1 MQTVTID
8 IHKNEWLSESL
19 KRHGYGGVI
28 PSNVILDKTVTG
40 LGATHCELYA
50 HRNSIIIE
58 PNVPVIL
65 CKLENEE
72 LKLEGVYERVTPM
85 PLAKYMTSQDIAYKK
100 ILTTPESF
108 YKITREA
115 IKTGIN
121 IFSEDWFCLYDECEK
136 ITQDHDYRSS
146 ISLPMQDFFSF
157 KRKAMVS
164 ATPLEP
170 SHPMFEAQNF
180 KRLKILPS
188 YNYRKDLTLIVTN
201 SFKKTLIERLA
212 ELAESECVCIFM
224 NKTDSIEA
232 IIEELGINDYKIFCS
247 EKSLKKLNR
256 RGISNAFSQI
266 DYPLAKYNFF
276 TCRFYSGLDITIFP
290 ILPDIIMLTDLRTAI
305 YTMIDPLTEAI
316 QIQGRFRR
324 GDEEGVTYKS
334 LTHIST
340 LNPNM
345 KFFLRD
351 ELHRMVERYADTY
364 THLMEEHN
372 TEEDSA
378 RKTAIDT
385 DIKNLKYADLLN
397 DNGTLNYFALDNLFN
412 EERVKSY
419 YVSPESLLRA
429 YESSNYFNVQFFPR
443 LYIVG
448 EDDVF
453 RINQSKLAIDRRK
466 LITEVLERIES
477 DVKSGRI
484 DEDSKRIYLEPLT
497 MIDEGVFII
506 QSYKKIGADGL
517 KKCDYKKSL
526 IEEAIKEYDKE
537 EAEKL
542 RFSPQ
547 VLTEIKAE
555 FETGVYISKKV
566 IQEKLKQIY
575 SKYGIKYK
583 VTQTTIT
590 DYYSEYKESNSKE
603 TPSYKLLKFR
613 F

>member
-8 IHKNEWLSESL
+8 IHKYEWLSEAL
-19 KRHGYGGVI
+19 MRHGYGGVI
-28 PSNVILDKTVTG
+28 PSNIILDKTVTG

-65 CKLENEE
+65 CKLDNED
-72 LKLEGVYERVTPM
+72 LKLEGVYEKVTPM
-85 PLAKYMTSQDIAYKK
+85 PLSKYLTSQDITYKK

-115 IKTGIN
+115 LKTGID

-136 ITQDHDYRSS
+136 IVQDHDYRPS

-170 SHPMFEAQNF
+170 SHPMFETQNF

-188 YNYRKDLTLIVTN
+188 YNYRKDLILIVTN
-201 SFKKTLIERLA
+201 SFKRTLTERIA
-212 ELAESECVCIFM
+212 ELAQSECICIFM

-232 IIEELGINDYKIFCS
+232 IIEELGMNDYKIFCS
-247 EKSLKKLNR
+247 EKSVKKLNG

-266 DYPLAKYNFF
+266 DYPLARYNFF

-290 ILPDIIMLTDLRTAI
+290 ILPDIIMLTDLRTAT

-316 QIQGRFRR
+316 QIQGRFRK
-324 GDEEGVTYKS
+324 GDVEGITYKS

-340 LNPNM
+340 VNPNM
-345 KFFLRD
+345 KFFSRG
-351 ELHRMVERYADTY
+351 ELNRMVERYADTY

-372 TEEDSA
+372 TEKDSA
-378 RKTAIDT
+378 RKTAINT
-385 DIKNLKYADLLN
+385 DMKNLKYRDLLN
-397 DNGTLNYFALDNLFN
+397 DNGTLNYFALDNLYN

-419 YVSPESLLRA
+419 YMSPESLLNA
-429 YESSNYFNVQFFPR
+429 YESSNYFNVLFIPHI
-443 LYIVG
+443 YTVG
-448 EDDVF
+448 EDDIF
-453 RINQSKLAIDRRK
+453 RINQSKLAIERRK
-466 LITEVLERIES
+466 LITEALERIET
-477 DVKSGRI
+477 DFKNGRI
-484 DEDSKRIYLEPLT
+484 DEASKRIYLEPLS
-497 MIDEGVFII
+497 MIDEGVFVI

-517 KKCDYKKSL
+517 KKCGYKKSL
-526 IEEAIKEYDKE
+526 IEEAIKGYDKE

-547 VLTEIKAE
+547 VIDEIQAE
-555 FETGVYISKKV
+555 YEIGVYLSKKV
-566 IQEKLKQIY
+566 IQERLKQIY
-575 SKYGIKYK
+575 AKYGIKYK

-590 DYYSEYKESNSKE
+590 DYYSKYKESNSKKD
-603 TPSYKLLKFR
+603 PSYKLLQFR